1 MTKRYRSKSLN
12 ERREIVFTLQK
23 NGFNPTSYTLRD
35 INDPS
40 DFDEYP
46 IIVIDDDGE
55 IGLVGSIPSIPYDS
69 DPFESK
75 EEIYK
80 YYEIKDEK
88 ITMYQT
94 GTLIH
99 YFI

>member
-1 MTKRYRSKSLN
+1 MTRRYRSKSLS

-35 INDPS
+35 INDPR
-40 DFDEYP
+40 DFYEYP
-46 IIVIDDDGE
+46 IIVIDDGE
-55 IGLVGSIPSIPYDS
+55 IGLGSSIPYDS

>member
-1 MTKRYRSKSLN
+1 MIKRYRSKSLS
-12 ERREIVFTLQK
+12 ERREIIFTLQE
-23 NGFNPTSYTLRD
+23 NGFNPSSYTLKD
-35 INDPS
+35 INDPR

-55 IGLVGSIPSIPYDS
+55 IGLGSSIPYDS